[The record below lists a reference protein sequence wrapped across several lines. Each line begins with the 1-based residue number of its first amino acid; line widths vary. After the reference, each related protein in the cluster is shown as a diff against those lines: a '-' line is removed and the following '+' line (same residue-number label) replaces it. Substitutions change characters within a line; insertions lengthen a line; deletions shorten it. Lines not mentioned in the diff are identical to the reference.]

1 MTESTSTYSSSV
13 STEPDSGNLKQ
24 ENFSRSSFI
33 RSNSSRSY
41 KLADVRKN
49 LHPNEILKIILGNKF
64 NHYDYNSLSN
74 VLPLKPD
81 KNGMQTLL
89 PISVNITE
97 LSPIINSTCS
107 PVNVSVIGPT
117 TASEK
122 TSKLTKRLDRKSTRL
137 NSSH

>member
-1 MTESTSTYSSSV
+1 MTESASTYDSSV
-13 STEPDSGNLKQ
+13 SLDSTSLKK
-24 ENFSRSSFI
+24 ENFSRNSFI

-49 LHPNEILKIILGNKF
+49 LHPNEILKVILGDKF

-89 PISVNITE
+89 PLSVNITE

-107 PVNVSVIGPT
+107 PVNVGVIGPT
-117 TASEK
+117 TATEKNWK
-122 TSKLTKRLDRKSTRL
+122 TS
-137 NSSH
+137 